1 MSKCNF
7 CESKEVGNG
16 NVYAYE
22 ENNSVFTEMIYWGNG
37 QLDITGG
44 IENTKL
50 EVCKSIK
57 INYCPI
63 CGKEL

>member
-22 ENNSVFTEMIYWGNG
+22 NKGSLFTELIYWGSG
-37 QLDITGG
+37 QMDISGG
-44 IENTKL
+44 IENTEFEISKT
-50 EVCKSIK
+50 IK